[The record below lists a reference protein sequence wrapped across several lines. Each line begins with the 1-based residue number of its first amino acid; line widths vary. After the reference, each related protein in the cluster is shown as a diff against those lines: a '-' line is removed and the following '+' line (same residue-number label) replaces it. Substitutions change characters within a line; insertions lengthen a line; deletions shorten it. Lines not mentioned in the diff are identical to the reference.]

1 MGDDILKED
10 NMKKNHI
17 KKSICLAMVMILAF
31 STLVGCGSK
40 DTPAAPSTSQ
50 PAAASSGAQTVDYGP
65 ELHLQMGSTGAT
77 DDISTK
83 AAQYFCDLVKERS
96 GGVITI
102 DLFPASQLGA
112 QLDQMEMLSQGSID
126 LFLEANLMGS
136 FGINTGAMS
145 VLFCTRNRDELAAV
159 LNSDLYAN
167 WSNKF
172 TEETNIKIVANNWFR
187 NGTAIASKNKIETLE
202 DCTGVK
208 LRVPPVASTTA
219 MFNSLGFNATPV
231 AYSETL
237 ISLQQSVIDAV
248 WCTEDAI
255 WTMGFYEPAN
265 YVLELNAGAD
275 DMYVYMNN
283 DLYESKLTDAQ
294 RELIIQA
301 ANDAGDYYSGLTY
314 ETLENNKANWESKGV
329 QTITLSEE
337 EAEKWAEVTFAH
349 AYQQEADG
357 VWDAGLFDQVLAIV
371 EASRAGK

>member
-1 MGDDILKED
+1 
-10 NMKKNHI
+10 MKKNSI
-17 KKSICLAMVMILAF
+17 KRFICYVMVMILAF
-31 STLVGCGSK
+31 STLAGCGSK
-40 DTPAAPSTSQ
+40 TTTTTNTPATNSESTDSS
-50 PAAASSGAQTVDYGP
+50 SSGSETVDYGP

-145 VLFCTRNRDELAAV
+145 VLFCTRSRDELAAV
-159 LNSDLYAN
+159 QNSDLWN
-167 WSNKF
+167 SWSEQF
-172 TEETNIKIVANNWFR
+172 TNETNIKILTNNWFR

-202 DCTGVK
+202 DCAGVK

-237 ISLQQSVIDAV
+237 ISLQQNVIDAV

-275 DMYVYMNN
+275 AMYVYMNN
-283 DLYESKLTDAQ
+283 DLYTSKLTDAQ
-294 RELIIQA
+294 RDLIVQA
-301 ANDAGDYYSGLTY
+301 AKDAGDYYSGLTY
-314 ETLENNKANWESKGV
+314 ETLETNKANWEAHGV
-329 QTITLSEE
+329 ETITLSAE
-337 EAEKWAEVTFAH
+337 EAEKWAEITYAH

-357 VWDAGLFDQVLAIV
+357 VWDAGLFDQVLAVV
-371 EASRAGK
+371 EAARSGK

>member
-1 MGDDILKED
+1 
-10 NMKKNHI
+10 MKKNNMKHF
-17 KKSICLAMVMILAF
+17 ICCVMAMILVI
-31 STLVGCGSK
+31 STLTGCGSK
-40 DTPAAPSTSQ
+40 PAATPDSGSKAPASDSSSNDAQ
-50 PAAASSGAQTVDYGP
+50 PNDAETVDYGP
-65 ELHLQMGSTGAT
+65 SLHLQMGSTGAT
-77 DDISTK
+77 DDISTQ
-83 AAQYFCDLVKERS
+83 AAQHFCDLVKERS

-126 LFLEANLMGS
+126 LFLEANMMGS

-145 VLFCTRNRDELAAV
+145 VLFCTRSRDELAAV
-159 LNSDLYAN
+159 QNSDLWTS
-167 WSNKF
+167 WSDKF
-172 TEETNIKIVANNWFR
+172 TQETNIKIITNNWFR
-187 NGTAIASKNKIETLE
+187 NGTAIASKNKIETLA

-237 ISLQQSVIDAV
+237 ISLQQNVIDAV

-275 DMYVYMNN
+275 AMYVYMNN
-283 DLYESKLTDAQ
+283 DLYTSKLTDAQ
-294 RELIIQA
+294 RDLIVQA
-301 ANDAGDYYSGLTY
+301 AKDAGDYYSDLTY
-314 ETLENNKANWESKGV
+314 ETLEKNKANWESHGV

-337 EAEKWAEVTFAH
+337 EAEKWAEITYAH
-349 AYQQEADG
+349 AYQQEAEG
-357 VWDAGLFDQVLAIV
+357 IWDAGLFDQVLAVV
-371 EASRAGK
+371 EASHAGK

>member
-1 MGDDILKED
+1 
-10 NMKKNHI
+10 MKRNNI
-17 KKSICLAMVMILAF
+17 RRLICCVMVMMLAL
-31 STLVGCGSK
+31 STLAGCGSNSSSTPPATPNTT
-40 DTPAAPSTSQ
+40 DTPDANE
-50 PAAASSGAQTVDYGP
+50 SSSSDGAGTVDYGP

-77 DDISTK
+77 DDISTQ
-83 AAQYFCDLVKERS
+83 AAQHFCELVNERS

-145 VLFCTRNRDELAAV
+145 VLFCTRDRDELAAV
-159 LNSDLYAN
+159 QNSDLWN
-167 WSNKF
+167 TWSDKF
-172 TEETNIKIVANNWFR
+172 TNETNIKIITNNWFR
-187 NGTAIASKNKIETLE
+187 NGTAIASKNKIETLT
-202 DCTGVK
+202 DCSGVK

-237 ISLQQSVIDAV
+237 ISLQQNVIDAV

-275 DMYVYMNN
+275 AMYVYMNN
-283 DLYESKLTDAQ
+283 DLYSSKLTDAQ
-294 RELIIQA
+294 RDLIVQA
-301 ANDAGDYYSGLTY
+301 AKDAGDFYSDLTY
-314 ETLENNKANWESKGV
+314 ETLENNKANWEAKGV
-329 QTITLSEE
+329 ETITLSEE
-337 EAEKWAEVTFAH
+337 EAEKWAEITYAH
-349 AYQQEADG
+349 AYQQEKEG
-357 VWDAGLFDQVLAIV
+357 VWDAGLFDQVLEIV
-371 EASRAGK
+371 EASHSGK